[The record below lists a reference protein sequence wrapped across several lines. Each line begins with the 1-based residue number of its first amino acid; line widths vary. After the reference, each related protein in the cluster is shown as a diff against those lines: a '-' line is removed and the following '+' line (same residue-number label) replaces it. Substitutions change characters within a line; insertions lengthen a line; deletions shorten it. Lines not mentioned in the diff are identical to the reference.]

1 MGAKTFVYYSF
12 PRHQAR
18 DPIAKGRVALEE
30 TCKKYGIKFIFATSP
45 DPMSDAGV
53 AGSQQF
59 ILEDVKRKVA
69 EYGKDTAFFSTN
81 IGQAEP
87 LVKATLETKAIF
99 TMPSDPSP
107 FTAFPGALGISI
119 PTDKIGD
126 AAYIEGE
133 ISRILKDNGM
143 SGRMGLWSVPLLS
156 MFLKGGVEYAM
167 AYLNGEFT
175 NKNDSAQLKKG
186 LERAAAGA
194 PVGLR
199 PYEIGDTNEKLPNFY
214 YVLGT
219 FKTL

>member
-12 PRHQAR
+12 PRHQSR
-18 DPIAKGRVALEE
+18 DYIVLGRNQLEE
-30 TCKKYGIKFIFATSP
+30 TCNKLGIKFIFATSP

-87 LVKATLETKAIF
+87 LVKAILEQKAIF

-107 FTAFPGALGISI
+107 FSAYPGALGISI
-119 PTDKIGD
+119 PGDKLGD
-126 AAYIEGE
+126 ASYIEGE
-133 ISRILKDNGM
+133 ISRILKENGM
-143 SGRMGLWSVPLLS
+143 SGRMGLWSVPVIT
-156 MFLKGGVEYAM
+156 MYLKGGVEYALS
-167 AYLNGEFT
+167 YINGDFKDKVSAEWMKKSLEKAT
-175 NKNDSAQLKKG
+175 N
-186 LERAAAGA
+186 GA
-194 PVGLR
+194 PVNIRTFVVDGKEEL
-199 PYEIGDTNEKLPNFY
+199 KNFY

-219 FKTL
+219 FKRM